1 MVVSRVIEEAL
12 SLWGAIQGCHRVSAA
27 DVSGLIN
34 WPFVCRTLSVF
45 ERGRNWG
52 TTYQFLVG
60 IRIDMLNITRAS
72 FECLQHGGLRTVIY
86 FQLVL
91 I

>member
-34 WPFVCRTLSVF
+34 WPFVCRTLS
-45 ERGRNWG
+45 W
-52 TTYQFLVG
+52 FLKG
-60 IRIDMLNITRAS
+60 EETGELLIRS
-72 FECLQHGGLRTVIY
+72 
-86 FQLVL
+86 
-91 I
+91 

>member
-34 WPFVCRTLSVF
+34 IFLCGEGLPKNIFNLQGDFTPSESCFFFHVF
-45 ERGRNWG
+45 PR
-52 TTYQFLVG
+52 FL
-60 IRIDMLNITRAS
+60 I
-72 FECLQHGGLRTVIY
+72 
-86 FQLVL
+86 
-91 I
+91 